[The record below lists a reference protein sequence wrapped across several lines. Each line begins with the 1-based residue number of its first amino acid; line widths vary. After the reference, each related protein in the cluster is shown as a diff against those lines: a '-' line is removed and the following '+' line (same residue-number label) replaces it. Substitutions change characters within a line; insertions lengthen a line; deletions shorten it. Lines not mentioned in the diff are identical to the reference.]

1 MKLKQILLI
10 TTILFSSVPITAQD
24 LIYRKNGE
32 VVKAKILNTTDKSL
46 SYKLYERADSFTYFI
61 NVSII
66 DSIVYKDGKKETYL
80 KKIEPVAQQP
90 KELITNYYHHLI
102 GADLTGLLFYRN
114 LIVSYEY
121 LPGKAKLGYK
131 AAFAVNLDPIP
142 YYDYGIN
149 SYPGNSYRYGKTTK
163 WSARI
168 GMNYYIFPPRTFR
181 FGTGL
186 YYLFGSYSS
195 EKTIYNSDHSSSTIV
210 TDNKNIQGIILS
222 LFAFYNINKD
232 LAINLGMDA
241 LLYFN
246 PSSANYVIRCEIL
259 YNF

>member
-1 MKLKQILLI
+1 MKLNRILL
-10 TTILFSSVPITAQD
+10 TTTALLVFMQIAAQD

-46 SYKLYERADSFTYFI
+46 SYKQYERADSTTYFI
-61 NVSII
+61 SAAII
-66 DSIVYKDGKKETYL
+66 DSIIYQDGKKETFI
-80 KKIEPVAQQP
+80 KKSIPVIQQP
-90 KELITNYYHHLI
+90 VEIYSSYKHHLI
-102 GADLTGLLFYRN
+102 GADLTGFLFYRN

-149 SYPGNSYRYGKTTK
+149 SYPGNSYRYGRTTK

-168 GMNYYIFPPRTFR
+168 GMNYYFFPPRTFR

-195 EKTIYNSDHSSSTIV
+195 EKTIYNSDHSSPTIV

-222 LFAFYNINKD
+222 LFGFYNISKD

-241 LLYFN
+241 HLYFN